1 MTIGRKI
8 KEFRLAKEWTLA
20 DLTKHSGVVLSTLSR
35 IESGKMTGT
44 VESHLQ
50 IARAL
55 GIRLPELYAEIDPL
69 SSKLEV
75 RGASDAQKRFV
86 TEKGESLNILTGGS
100 LQKKLLPVLLSLKPG
115 RSAKYEAGPPGAEK
129 FLYLLK
135 GKLEVTAGS
144 QQALLGTGDSL
155 HFEASRSHLL
165 KNLGPTPATALSIT
179 SPPLL

>member
-8 KEFRLAKEWTLA
+8 KEFRLQKEWTLA
-20 DLTKHSGVVLSTLSR
+20 DLSKRCGVVLSTLSR

-55 GIRLPELYAEIDPL
+55 GVRLPELYAEVDPL

-75 RGASDAQKRFV
+75 RGASDTQKRFV
-86 TEKGESLNILTGGS
+86 NEKGQALKILTGGS

-115 RSAKYEAGPPGAEK
+115 KSTSCEAGPPGAEK
-129 FLYLLK
+129 FIYLLK
-135 GKLEVTAGS
+135 GKLAVTSGAQHAQLGS
-144 QQALLGTGDSL
+144 GDSL
-155 HFEASRSHLL
+155 HFEASRNHLL
-165 KNLGPTPATALSIT
+165 KNVGPTPLVALSIT
-179 SPPLL
+179 SPPIL